1 MKKRLEQF
9 YYAFGDRGVMFI
21 LFAFSVVTHSLMS
34 AEMELPAVNPDE
46 FGVASVASFFS
57 GNRWSAMENSS
68 YYYGYIQAIFYV
80 PLFFLFGGSPY
91 ALYKSM
97 LVMNGVLV
105 SFVPVIAY
113 HIASKLGVEKVWQKL
128 VIALCSGFYISY
140 AAHSKFIWNE
150 AVCSLLPW
158 LLIWCVFM
166 AWDKKNKYSRFSMSV
181 LCGFLCA
188 VCYAAHTRLI
198 AVVAALVITLIVARA
213 WLKEKIVNLP
223 AFFLTMLASFLTEHL
238 CEDIVKNEVW
248 GGGASMN
255 TISGEIDRLS
265 GLFTGE
271 GLNNLA
277 AALFGHLYTFMTSTL
292 GMGALALVVF
302 ALMFAARIRESGKNR
317 AEKGE
322 DGTRSYSPQKR
333 KYSTRLFVFGIY
345 AFFAVGGTLL
355 MSALFKFNSDRVG
368 VMQDIVM
375 FGRYTDSAAPLAI
388 MLVLAFI
395 FLYGTS
401 VKQILWGAGLYA
413 YTCAAFGIIT
423 FPLVEGA
430 AFRESPIIGLLPW
443 RLGEKFTAKL
453 DAGSFVIMSS
463 CVFSVFVLYGLF
475 VSCSKRGYA
484 GFISAAALCAV
495 TYTTIF
501 TGFVYL
507 PMRAEE
513 NLSKTAPA
521 REISAMLYNDPQ
533 SPPIVFYKATTSR
546 TPGLTQFLNP
556 DTEVLLIRKEVNIP
570 ENCLLVYNASRPKL
584 KQGSFEVLGE
594 AEGYTICAVGE
605 GARDYIRYKRA
616 AAEGAAQNGGTK

>member
-9 YYAFGDRGVMFI
+9 YFAFGDRGVMFI

-34 AEMELPAVNPDE
+34 VEMELPAVNPDE
-46 FGVASVASFFS
+46 FGVASVASFLS
-57 GNRWSAMENSS
+57 GNRWSVFENNS
-68 YYYGYIQAIFYV
+68 YYYGYIQAVFYV
-80 PLFFLFGGSPY
+80 PLFFLFGNSPY

-105 SFVPVIAY
+105 SFVPLIAY

-128 VIALCSGFYISY
+128 AVALCSGFYITCT
-140 AAHSKFIWNE
+140 AHSKFIWNE
-150 AVCSLLPW
+150 PVCSLLPW

-166 AWDKKNKYSRFSMSV
+166 AWDKKNKYSRFSLSV

-198 AVVAALVITLIVARA
+198 AVVAALVITLIIARA
-213 WLKEKIVNLP
+213 WLKEKILNLP
-223 AFFLTMLASFLTEHL
+223 VFFLTGIVSFLTEHL
-238 CEDIVKNEVW
+238 CSEMIKTAVW
-248 GGGASMN
+248 SGGASQN
-255 TISGEIDRLS
+255 TISGEIDRLG
-265 GLFTGE
+265 GLFTSD
-271 GLNNLA
+271 GLNNLT

-302 ALMFAARIRESGKNR
+302 ALMFAARIRESGKSR

-322 DGTRSYSPQKR
+322 DGTRSYSPGKR

-355 MSALFKFNSDRVG
+355 MSVLFKFNSDRVG

-375 FGRYTDSAAPLAI
+375 FGRYTDSTAPLAI

-413 YTCAAFGIIT
+413 YTCAAFGIVT
-423 FPLVEGA
+423 FPLVDGA

-443 RLGEKFTAKL
+443 RIGEEYTSKL
-453 DAGSFVIMSS
+453 TAGSFVIMSS

-495 TYTTIF
+495 AYTTIF
-501 TGFVYL
+501 TGFSYL
-507 PMRAEE
+507 PMRAED
-513 NLSKTAPA
+513 NAAKTVAA
-521 REISAMLYNDPQ
+521 KEITTMVYNDPQ
-533 SPPIVFYKATTSR
+533 SPPIVFYKLSTSR
-546 TPGLTQFLNP
+546 LPGLVQFLNP
-556 DTEVLLIRKEVNIP
+556 EAKVLIIRKEANIP
-570 ENCLLVYNASRPKL
+570 ENCLLVYSSSRPKL
-584 KQGSFEVLGE
+584 TQGDLEMLGK
-594 AEGYTICAVGE
+594 AEEYTVCTVGE

-616 AAEGAAQNGGTK
+616 AEGAQNGGTK